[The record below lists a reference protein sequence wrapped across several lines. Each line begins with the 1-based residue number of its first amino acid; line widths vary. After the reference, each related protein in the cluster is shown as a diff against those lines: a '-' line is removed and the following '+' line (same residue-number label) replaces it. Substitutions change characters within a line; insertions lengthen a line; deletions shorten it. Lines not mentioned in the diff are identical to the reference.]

1 MKGES
6 GKLKTGNLLW
16 HFIASTAK
24 FQAHVVWLIKMKIL
38 EYNIDNGVRAFSTM
52 RGEGSGNYD
61 GFNITP
67 YCGDSPLHVA
77 MCRESIC
84 AQLSIADSQLILPYQ
99 THSDKVAVIDSHF
112 LQLSD
117 EEQYKALQGIDA
129 VVTALPH
136 ICIGVSTADCIP
148 VLLHDTKRDVI
159 AAIHAGWRGTVAM
172 IVYKAIDMMRRVYGS
187 CAGDIDA
194 IIGQGISLEAFEVG
208 DEVYNEFATA
218 GFPMKSIARRY
229 PTTNGGTKWHIDL
242 WEANRRLLQQC
253 GVERERIEIA
263 GICTFTHHEE
273 FFSARRLGINSGR
286 IFSGIMIV

>member
-1 MKGES
+1 MTINCNYS
-6 GKLKTGNLLW
+6 CP
-16 HFIASTAK
+16 S
-24 FQAHVVWLIKMKIL
+24 QAQVVWLKMKIL
-38 EYNIDNGVRAFSTM
+38 EYNISNDVQAFSTM

-67 YCGDSPLHVA
+67 YCGDSPQHVA
-77 MCRESIC
+77 MCRASLC
-84 AQLSIADSQLILPYQ
+84 AQLGIADSQLILPYQ
-99 THSDKVAVIDSHF
+99 THSDNVALIDSHF

-117 EEQYKALQGIDA
+117 DERYKALQGIDA

-148 VLLHDTKRDVI
+148 VLLHDRKRNVI

-172 IVYKAIDMMRRVYGS
+172 IVCKVIDKMKRVYGS
-187 CAGDIDA
+187 CASDIDA
-194 IIGQGISLEAFEVG
+194 IIGPGISIDAFEVG

-218 GFPMKSIARRY
+218 GFPMESIARRY

-253 GVERERIEIA
+253 GVERERIDIA
-263 GICTFTHHEE
+263 GICTFTRHTE
-273 FFSARRLGINSGR
+273 FFSARRLGIKSGR
-286 IFSGIMIV
+286 IFTGIINKE